1 MLKTSGNNNLVKK
14 VFSIEGLVF
23 LVALVALGLSIG
35 AMFKDCGEPFGDE
48 SCEAADDQGTGTIG
62 KPKTKKQLQK
72 KNKQDLW
79 CKSNTDDDCNVKDV
93 PCQSFNQNNCENN
106 PACFFAGQCDNIEC
120 VPVSGPGPSPSP
132 GYCLD
137 LKERCV
143 PPTPGKQDPCCHGPD
158 VLDPGVCT
166 KFGKN
171 WMCLSESNK
180 KVNKAEIYG
189 VCQKNSDCADSR
201 AKCKH
206 QDAYN
211 GMVCV
216 PDTIKPNTN
225 SAPGGFG
232 VRGGG
237 EYDGPSISV
246 KKQPHISPPTKP
258 EFGNNSDT
266 DTPGPARYHTPRLT
280 TDHKP
285 TPKPGGGGLS
295 TETIIWISVGGGV
308 GLLVI
313 IALIL
318 YFMKK
323 RKM

>member
-35 AMFKDCGEPFGDE
+35 AMFKDCSEPFGDE
-48 SCEAADDQGTGTIG
+48 SCEAADDQGTGTMG

-79 CKSNTDDDCNVKDV
+79 CKSNTDDDCNVKYV
-93 PCQSFNQNNCENN
+93 PCQSFNKNNCENN
-106 PACFFAGQCDNIEC
+106 PACFYVGPGECDNIEC
-120 VPVSGPGPSPSP
+120 VPVSGPGPNP
-132 GYCLD
+132 GG
-137 LKERCV
+137 CV
-143 PPTPGKQDPCCHGPD
+143 ALNDPCDIPNPGEPDPCCPD
-158 VLDPGVCT
+158 DPLAPGECRASFDGNTICQSPQGSV
-166 KFGKN
+166 
-171 WMCLSESNK
+171 K

-189 VCQKNSDCADSR
+189 VCLTNSDCADSR

-206 QDAYN
+206 QD
-211 GMVCV
+211 GHSGKVCV
-216 PDTIKPNTN
+216 PDIIKPNTN
-225 SAPGGFG
+225 SATGGVGFG
-232 VRGGG
+232 GGD

-266 DTPGPARYHTPRLT
+266 DTPGPALT
-280 TDHKP
+280 TYRQP
-285 TPKPGGGGLS
+285 TPNLGGGGLS